1 MLGGDAFRA
10 VWASAGGHSIVPIP
24 GSEAAILST
33 LVCGY
38 SPLPGQTLHSLPGG
52 PSSPILQW
60 NGDFQVFE
68 YGFPVLSFSTC
79 NFQFCLA
86 SLFAGPG
93 SGWHCLLLRFWGLD
107 NGHLC
112 PGSFSPSSAFCMA
125 GSLLFWCQT
134 FPFPA
139 GWLTVALPGQ
149 RAFPA
154 LLYRPGTIES
164 TLLCHES
171 FRFPVC

>member
-1 MLGGDAFRA
+1 MLLEQSERLQVDTLQFPSLVLRLRF
-10 VWASAGGHSIVPIP
+10 WVPI
-24 GSEAAILST
+24 
-33 LVCGY
+33 CGY

-93 SGWHCLLLRFWGLD
+93 SGWHCLLLSFWGLD

-112 PGSFSPSSAFCMA
+112 LGSFFTQFCFLH
-125 GSLLFWCQT
+125 GRQ
-134 FPFPA
+134 
-139 GWLTVALPGQ
+139 
-149 RAFPA
+149 PA
-154 LLYRPGTIES
+154 LLVSDLSIPCWMTYHGPSGSES
-164 TLLCHES
+164 ISCTPL
-171 FRFPVC
+171 